1 MDSLVRS
8 LDYHTIPAAT
18 VQFPRTNEVFRDPA
32 ETTDSPRDGPT
43 GVPKTYIARSHR
55 FGNQMS
61 RSSSLPE
68 RPRLDLDPD
77 MTPEERL
84 DALREHYA
92 DVVEVHETLTSQL
105 DAAHSRQESLVEK
118 VDRLEREN
126 ETLKS
131 SSLYIATAEE
141 LLEDGVVVKQHGNNQ
156 EVLTEVSPSIRDDL
170 EAGDRVAINDSFAV
184 QTVLEPETD
193 ARAQAMQVDD
203 SPDMDYEDIGGLE
216 EQIREVIETVE
227 QPLVNAEQ
235 FREVGIDPPS
245 GVLLH
250 GPPGTGKT
258 MLAKAV
264 ANETDATFIKMA
276 GSELVQKFIGEGA
289 RLVRDLFELAS
300 EHEPAVIF
308 IDEIDAIAA
317 KRTESK
323 TSGDA
328 EVQRTMM
335 QLLSEMDG
343 FEDRG
348 DIRIIAATNRF
359 DMLDRAIL
367 RPGRF
372 DRLIEVPM
380 PDWDGRKRILEIHTQ
395 EMNLDDD
402 VELATLAS
410 DTEGFSGA
418 ELASLS
424 TEAGMFAIRDERT
437 EVRMS
442 DFRDALQKVRDEENA
457 AGKPIAFA

>member
-1 MDSLVRS
+1 
-8 LDYHTIPAAT
+8 
-18 VQFPRTNEVFRDPA
+18 
-32 ETTDSPRDGPT
+32 
-43 GVPKTYIARSHR
+43 
-55 FGNQMS
+55 
-61 RSSSLPE
+61 
-68 RPRLDLDPD
+68 

-264 ANETDATFIKMA
+264 ANQTDATFIKMA
-276 GSELVQKFIGEGA
+276 GSELVHKFIGEGA
-289 RLVRDLFELAS
+289 KLVRDLFELARQ
-300 EHEPAVIF
+300 HQPAVIF
-308 IDEIDAIAA
+308 VDEIDAIAA

-348 DIRIIAATNRF
+348 EIRIIAATNRF

-372 DRLIEVPM
+372 DRLIEVPE
-380 PDWDGRKRILEIHTQ
+380 PDEAGREQIFRIHTRS
-395 EMNLDDD
+395 MSVDDNVD
-402 VELATLAS
+402 FGRLAAMA
-410 DTEGFSGA
+410 EGASGA
-418 ELASLS
+418 DIKAVC
-424 TEAGMFAIRDERT
+424 TEAGMFAIRDDRT

-442 DFRDALQKVRDEENA
+442 DFREAYEKIQTEDEDEDVSRT
-457 AGKPIAFA
+457 FA